1 MLYQPLALHGVDRAV
16 IVELRM
22 LHRGQ
27 SWPVAALDYI
37 GWDIGAVI
45 RTNGAFIRFLP
56 YLHYKDYSFS
66 FVLDKE
72 MVDSE
77 NHTVDASTL
86 FDQIVSWLVLNQTMY
101 IR

>member
-1 MLYQPLALHGVDRAV
+1 MLYHRLALYSVGRAV
-16 IVELRM
+16 IVELWM

-27 SWPVAALDYI
+27 SWPVGALDYI

-45 RTNGAFIRFLP
+45 RTNGVFIRFLP
-56 YLHYKDYSFS
+56 YLHYKDHSLN
-66 FVLDKE
+66 FVFDKE

-77 NHTVDASTL
+77 NRTVDASTR
-86 FDQIVSWLVLNQTMY
+86 FDQIIAWLMLY